1 MKYTRGTSGAVLEAL
16 AYYGWKNL
24 LPAYY
29 DRALKGKAARDT
41 DSEAMLD
48 MIFANIEFDFT
59 QIYSYNFGDEKS
71 PSMAMRKSVNTNSD
85 ISSLWASMEKLYADT
100 MDSLVD
106 ELK

>member
-1 MKYTRGTSGAVLEAL
+1 
-16 AYYGWKNL
+16 
-24 LPAYY
+24 
-29 DRALKGKAARDT
+29 
-41 DSEAMLD
+41 MLD